1 MPTLRMPVSILSND
15 VQEEFELIDALKV
28 RILANINDIIY
39 VHDEIV
45 KEKYGKNLI
54 TISIVA
60 SSLLFIL
67 GVIYPL
73 SFIPKAIGEDIN
85 ITFMAFFDVLFSI
98 KGFFLSLLAI
108 VFLSLMLAFLYIN
121 ITLRFESEVISELE
135 FYMNISAYSEYFG
148 NEYKNSVHLKE
159 MSV

>member
-1 MPTLRMPVSILSND
+1 M
-15 VQEEFELIDALKV
+15 F
-28 RILANINDIIY
+28 
-39 VHDEIV
+39 
-45 KEKYGKNLI
+45 
-54 TISIVA
+54 
-60 SSLLFIL
+60 
-67 GVIYPL
+67 
-73 SFIPKAIGEDIN
+73 
-85 ITFMAFFDVLFSI
+85 LFSI

>member
-1 MPTLRMPVSILSND
+1 
-15 VQEEFELIDALKV
+15 
-28 RILANINDIIY
+28 
-39 VHDEIV
+39 
-45 KEKYGKNLI
+45 
-54 TISIVA
+54 
-60 SSLLFIL
+60 
-67 GVIYPL
+67 
-73 SFIPKAIGEDIN
+73 
-85 ITFMAFFDVLFSI
+85 MAFFDVLFSI

-159 MSV
+159 MSVQ